1 MLRTGFVKACA
12 LRATSAVIQLPE
24 AVWGVGAMALEKRDV
39 RETGQSIY
47 LTRILPKLPEGDK
60 GKMVVIDVD
69 SGDYE
74 VDADQAAAL
83 KRLLARRPDARAW
96 TEEFQ
101 DPRVFR
107 MGWRGTYGRLSFDDE
122 ATAFIN
128 RLNSD
133 ISDD

>member
-1 MLRTGFVKACA
+1 M
-12 LRATSAVIQLPE
+12 AVQRNESDIAE
-24 AVWGVGAMALEKRDV
+24 A
-39 RETGQSIY
+39 GQSIY
-47 LTRILPKLPEGDK
+47 GSRIFWKLADDDK

-74 VDADQAAAL
+74 VDAVEAKAL
-83 KRLLARRPDARAW
+83 ERLLSRRPDACTW

-101 DPRVFR
+101 GPRVFR
-107 MGWRGTYGRLSFDDE
+107 MGWRGTYGRVSFDDE

-133 ISDD
+133 KNDD